1 MVKSSAVSP
10 LSTDG
15 NNMYTLKYREPGK
28 RPNTERWATRQ
39 VESVR
44 AAVEWMNANKER
56 AFLPAS
62 VHTNSWRTPQV
73 VAILGPL

>member
-1 MVKSSAVSP
+1 
-10 LSTDG
+10 
-15 NNMYTLKYREPGK
+15 MYLLKYREPGK
-28 RPNTERWATRQ
+28 RANTERWATRK

-44 AAVEWMNANKER
+44 AAIDFMNSNKER

-62 VHTNSWRTPQV
+62 VHTNSWRAPQV